1 MTLDTSF
8 TLAPSGRSVN
18 YGQGAL
24 TATVSAVGFLLCCLG
39 FLPCYYLT
47 ILYNG
52 QRSTQSPSAPM
63 LPTVSFA
70 DSVRRQNHNRD
81 FVAMSPRGRDNSF
94 NLRYQNSRQLRF
106 FYSLPTLVSYH
117 IPQMFASI
125 PADYFS
131 DFSPPPLCRKLS
143 ETPIQRTLSADIMH
157 NPVTAASSK
166 FVNINIRK
174 YIAFSGDM
182 CYNIIGERKSLHP
195 FVMYPPHIAGY

>member
-1 MTLDTSF
+1 MRGN
-8 TLAPSGRSVN
+8 GR
-18 YGQGAL
+18 
-24 TATVSAVGFLLCCLG
+24 
-39 FLPCYYLT
+39 
-47 ILYNG
+47 
-52 QRSTQSPSAPM
+52 RSHRQSPIP
-63 LPTVSFA
+63 PTVSFV
-70 DSVRRQNHNRD
+70 DCVRQQNHNRD
-81 FVAMSPRGRDNSF
+81 FIAMHPRGRDKSF
-94 NLRYQNSRQLRF
+94 NWRYQNPRQPRF

-131 DFSPPPLCRKLS
+131 DISPPMPCCKLS